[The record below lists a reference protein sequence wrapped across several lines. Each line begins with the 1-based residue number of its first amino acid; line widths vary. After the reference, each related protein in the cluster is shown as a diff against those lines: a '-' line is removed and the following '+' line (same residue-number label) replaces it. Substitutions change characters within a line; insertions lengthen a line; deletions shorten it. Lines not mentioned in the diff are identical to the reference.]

1 MNKQSQVL
9 NGQLSEIETEIND
22 FIRLL
27 NTAKFEG
34 VAADGSRKDWIAK
47 NDVIERLKNL
57 RLLSL
62 PRFN

>member
-1 MNKQSQVL
+1 MNKREQAL
-9 NGQLSEIETEIND
+9 LSEIETEIND
-22 FIRLL
+22 FLCLL

-34 VAADGSRKDWIAK
+34 VDADSRKDWIAK

-62 PRFN
+62 QRFD